1 MTVKRIVQLS
11 ADLVPNLPAETT
23 PTQHRHL
30 RALVIA
36 VRHRAVLVLSFTDND
51 PGCVKTSSQVCV
63 ASQFA
68 GAIDEAIH

>member
-1 MTVKRIVQLS
+1 LN
-11 ADLVPNLPAETT
+11 LVG
-23 PTQHRHL
+23 H
-30 RALVIA
+30 
-36 VRHRAVLVLSFTDND
+36 D

>member
-1 MTVKRIVQLS
+1 MSAIGMLS
-11 ADLVPNLPAETT
+11 G
-23 PTQHRHL
+23 
-30 RALVIA
+30 
-36 VRHRAVLVLSFTDND
+36 LVLLALSLAAHD